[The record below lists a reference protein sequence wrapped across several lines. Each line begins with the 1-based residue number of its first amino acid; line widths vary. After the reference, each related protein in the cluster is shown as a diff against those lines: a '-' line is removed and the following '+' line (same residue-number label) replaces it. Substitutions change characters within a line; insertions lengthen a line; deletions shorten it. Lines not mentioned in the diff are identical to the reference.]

1 MNTTD
6 LLVLG
11 LLVLVANLTL
21 SALFVPPK
29 ARPSVAEPLLRLWKL
44 LALAFAQV
52 MAWAVVIDQGGA
64 ADSFADAF
72 LRAAGCFAL
81 VSGVQGAPV
90 FAAPW
95 NQFAGLI
102 ALNGLLFVP
111 VTLLPALFPAAA
123 PRGPEG
129 REAAQNPAPPTPP
142 AVPSAAPVEPGTGVP
157 PETRPAAVQAP
168 SAAETPSGTPSGPP
182 AVAAAPAPVET
193 AVTAASSPLVAESG
207 KRPLAAPL
215 APAPMPPPP
224 AHAPLQSPVDGEAEY
239 AALMRPPGPTPP
251 PIRFGNRP

>member
-52 MAWAVVIDQGGA
+52 MAWAVVLDQGGA

-81 VSGVQGAPV
+81 VSGVQGTPV

-111 VTLLPALFPAAA
+111 VTLLPALFPAA
-123 PRGPEG
+123 PRGSEG
-129 REAAQNPAPPTPP
+129 REAAQTPAPPTPP

-157 PETRPAAVQAP
+157 TETRPAAVQSSP
-168 SAAETPSGTPSGPP
+168 AAETPSGPPSPP
-182 AVAAAPAPVET
+182 TSPPAAPAAT
-193 AVTAASSPLVAESG
+193 AGSAVTAASSPLVAT
-207 KRPLAAPL
+207 L
-215 APAPMPPPP
+215 APAPKPAPP
-224 AHAPLQSPVDGEAEY
+224 APSPLQSPVDAEAEY
-239 AALMRPPGPTPP
+239 AALMRPPSPTPP